1 MSCPLGPFASLAKS
15 LHLKQQH
22 EQDDEEGEGKTQ
34 PPTHTTTTHTD
45 AEVRNPRHSFLSRFQ
60 TAWVYTLC
68 LCEEYKY
75 RWPAR

>member
-45 AEVRNPRHSFLSRFQ
+45 AEVRGTHVISFSLAQ
-60 TAWVYTLC
+60 TPPWTFVVL
-68 LCEEYKY
+68 
-75 RWPAR
+75 

>member
-34 PPTHTTTTHTD
+34 PTPHTTTTHTD
-45 AEVRNPRHSFLSRFQ
+45 AEVRINCFFFISLLQ
-60 TAWVYTLC
+60 TPGFASVL
-68 LCEEYKY
+68 L
-75 RWPAR
+75 